1 VIAEAEKFTMCRQGF
16 VLRIKESGGTWTSS
30 EFLLVEKTF
39 STYRHFEPEGKLA
52 KTGTTTEVSGGI
64 TIFMA
69 DQMFLSC
76 S

>member
-1 VIAEAEKFTMCRQGF
+1 M
-16 VLRIKESGGTWTSS
+16 RIKESGGTWTSS

-69 DQMFLSC
+69 DQMFL
-76 S
+76 